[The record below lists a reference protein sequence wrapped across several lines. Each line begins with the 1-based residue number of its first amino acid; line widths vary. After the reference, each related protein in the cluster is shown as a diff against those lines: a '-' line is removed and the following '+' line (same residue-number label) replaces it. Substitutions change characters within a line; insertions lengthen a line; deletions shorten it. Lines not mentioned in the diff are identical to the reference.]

1 MASKSSRWR
10 DVVHFQHGALIGAIA
25 VLILFFSWYNRHFF
39 TVGTARVIANRIPDL
54 LVVTVGMTFVLL
66 VGGIDL
72 SVGSVAALSGA
83 VLGWLLVDMDVPMA
97 LAVAGA
103 VGTGVLCGLFNGG
116 ITVAWN
122 LPSFIV
128 TLGMLEIARGAAYV
142 VTASQTKYF
151 DNRLEGFSEPIPA
164 IGLSAMFVM
173 SIALVVVGELVLRG
187 TVFGRHVLAVGSNE
201 TAARLSGISPGR
213 IRCIVFAISGAL
225 AGLGGLM
232 QSALLSTAD
241 PNAGTGMELA
251 AIAAVVIGGTSLT
264 GGRGS
269 VIGSF
274 LGVLIVA
281 ILQTGLVQM
290 GASEPVKRIV
300 TGGVIV
306 VAVIGDIY
314 RQRMSRAGA
323 VVGSSP

>member
-1 MASKSSRWR
+1 M
-10 DVVHFQHGALIGAIA
+10 
-25 VLILFFSWYNRHFF
+25 
-39 TVGTARVIANRIPDL
+39 
-54 LVVTVGMTFVLL
+54 
-66 VGGIDL
+66 
-72 SVGSVAALSGA
+72 
-83 VLGWLLVDMDVPMA
+83 
-97 LAVAGA
+97 
-103 VGTGVLCGLFNGG
+103 
-116 ITVAWN
+116 
-122 LPSFIV
+122 
-128 TLGMLEIARGAAYV
+128 
-142 VTASQTKYF
+142 
-151 DNRLEGFSEPIPA
+151 
-164 IGLSAMFVM
+164 GLSAMFVM
-173 SIALVVVGELVLRG
+173 SISLVVVGELVLRG

-201 TAARLSGISPGR
+201 TAARLSGVSPAR